1 MTLIALSASYGAGGS
16 VVGPQLAE
24 RLGVPFVDRAI
35 PTKVAADLEV
45 PLAHALEHDESIGS
59 LFERML
65 GHFAPLSGAYA
76 SGTAGEALMSTDIY
90 REATERVI
98 CEHAEAGEGV
108 ILGRACTVVLRDRA
122 EVLRVRLHGP
132 EEARLE
138 QAMRIQ
144 GIDRETAQ
152 ERMRQ
157 TDRARDAYVR
167 HFYGADPRDIS
178 IFHLVVDSTAISLD
192 ACVDLIARAAQS
204 RSSG

>member
-1 MTLIALSASYGAGGS
+1 MSLVALSASYGAGGS
-16 VVGPQLAE
+16 VVGPELAE

-35 PTKVAADLEV
+35 PTKVAESLDV
-45 PLAHALEHDESIGS
+45 PLAHALEHDENVGS
-59 LFERML
+59 LLDRML
-65 GHFAPLSGAYA
+65 THFAPLSGAYS
-76 SGTAGEALMSTDIY
+76 SGTASEVLVATDVY

-98 CEHAEAGEGV
+98 CEHAEAGRGV
-108 ILGRACTVVLRDRA
+108 ILGRACALVLRERP
-122 EVLRVRLHGP
+122 EVLRVRLDGP

-167 HFYGADPRDIS
+167 HFYGADPRDMS
-178 IFHLVVDSTAISLD
+178 IFHLVIDSTAVGLD
-192 ACVDLIARAAQS
+192 VCVDLVAHAAEAR
-204 RSSG
+204 G